1 LAPDHWS
8 GAFVVPGSAYHRRV
22 EANTEAIV
30 RLAWSR
36 LLGLPDD
43 TLDPAA
49 NPVRTV
55 RSVAPGQ
62 AMVVRLWKTWVVLGP
77 AWFQDRTAEV
87 DAAALVD
94 PTTLLRSCDGHPARL
109 LGHAMLSFTD
119 RYAAP
124 PVPGS
129 VALSDVSVDDAPA
142 AAATLERACP
152 PDDVAEVGL
161 AELSRVFVT
170 LDDRD
175 QPTSGAGYDEW
186 QGLLG
191 HLGVLTPPELR
202 RTGWGT
208 VAAAL
213 ALNDALDVGLVGQW
227 RARSDNTASRRL
239 ARKLGFVE
247 AGEQSTVTLA

>member
-1 LAPDHWS
+1 
-8 GAFVVPGSAYHRRV
+8 V
-22 EANTEAIV
+22 EANTQAIV

-49 NPVRTV
+49 NPVRTI
-55 RSVAPGQ
+55 RSEVVGR
-62 AMVVRLWKTWVVLGP
+62 AMVLRLWETWVVVGP
-77 AWFQDRTAEV
+77 GWFHQRTAEV
-87 DAAALVD
+87 DPAALVD

-109 LGHAMLSFTD
+109 LGHAVLGFTD

-124 PVPGS
+124 AVPGAAGLDE
-129 VALSDVSVDDAPA
+129 VPVDDAPDA
-142 AAATLERACP
+142 AAALERACP

-161 AELSRVFVT
+161 AAMARRFVT

-202 RTGWGT
+202 RAGWGT

-213 ALNDALDVGLVGQW
+213 ALNDALDAGLVAQW
-227 RARSDNTASRRL
+227 RARSDNVASRRL
-239 ARKLGFVE
+239 ARRLGVSE
-247 AGEQSTVTLA
+247 AGEQSTVLLG